1 MALSYL
7 WMAVRALDSDKQRRL
22 LEPQRWA
29 IATLLF
35 AATLL
40 NYLDRQ
46 VLALVSPV
54 LRHDLGLTATG
65 YSYIVMAFL
74 LGYTATQLFAGRVID
89 RIGPRLSLLIAML
102 WWSAAGIAAAMAH
115 SVTQL
120 GATLLLMGVGE
131 AANWPASVKA
141 IQECFPLQQRAVA
154 VGYFNSGSAVGA
166 VLAPLVVTNLVLR
179 YSWRTAFIVCGVI
192 GFLWVIPWLFLY
204 PTRTNSTQDKPN
216 EVMPPQ
222 RTPLAQLAGDVRMWG
237 IVLAR
242 FFGDSIWFFYIFWL
256 PDYLS
261 QVRGFSLKIIGL
273 TAWIPFFAAGLGN
286 VAGGSISGVLIR
298 KGIPAANARLQVMLV
313 SAAIMA
319 MGAGIWYCKSPAWA
333 IALISFVVFAYSS
346 WAANILTLH
355 SDLFAADAVAT
366 TVGFSGAAAGLGGIL
381 TTLLLGRVI
390 DHYSY
395 EPVFVVLGLL
405 PICAGTCALL
415 TATRSN
421 NLSSTR
427 IATGPGR

>member
-154 VGYFNSGSAVGA
+154 VGYPNSGSAVGA

-179 YSWRTAFIVCGVI
+179 YSWRTAFVVCGVI
-192 GFLWVIPWLFLY
+192 GFLWVIHGSFFIRRAQILHRTQAERGRAAPTY
-204 PTRTNSTQDKPN
+204 ATRT
-216 EVMPPQ
+216 
-222 RTPLAQLAGDVRMWG
+222 LAGDVRMWG
-237 IVLAR
+237 MVLAR

-286 VAGGSISGVLIR
+286 VAGGSISGVLIH

-346 WAANILTLH
+346 WAANIPTLH

-415 TATRSN
+415 QPLAAIILVRP
-421 NLSSTR
+421 
-427 IATGPGR
+427 A